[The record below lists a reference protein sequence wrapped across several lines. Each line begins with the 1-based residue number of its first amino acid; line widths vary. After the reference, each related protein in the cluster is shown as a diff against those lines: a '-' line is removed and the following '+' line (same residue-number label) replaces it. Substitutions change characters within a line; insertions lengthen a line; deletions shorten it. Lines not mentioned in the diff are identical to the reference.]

1 MFNEV
6 LTKQKNFKPN
16 FVAGL
21 RTGHEKGTHRIHE
34 PTQACSMQ
42 VFITTQIESLES

>member
-1 MFNEV
+1 MFNVV
-6 LTKQKNFKPN
+6 LTKQKKIKPN

-34 PTQACSMQ
+34 PTQACSVQ
-42 VFITTQIESLES
+42 VFITTQLKSLES